1 MKLTLNRKP
10 SVGGATI
17 GDLLEDG
24 VRLAFTLEDEIRE
37 VVGEPVGNWKIKGA
51 TAIPAGLY
59 RVTLEDSPRFGPDT
73 LTINSVPGFTGV
85 RMHGGNTSDDT
96 EGCPLLGLR
105 VTDTTIVG
113 GTSRPAVTLVQQ
125 RVRAALASGQQV
137 WIDINNPMAVA

>member
-1 MKLTLNRKP
+1 MKLTLNRRP

-17 GDLLEDG
+17 GELMDDDA
-24 VRLAFTLEDEIRE
+24 RLVYTLEDEIRE

-59 RVTLEDSPRFGPDT
+59 RVTLEDSPRFGPGT
-73 LTINSVPGFTGV
+73 LTINNVPGFVGV

-105 VTDTTIVG
+105 VTSNSIVG

-125 RVRAALASGQQV
+125 HVRAALAAGQQV
-137 WIDINNPMAVA
+137 WIDICNPVEVA